1 MNFLIVKY
9 FFYNKPFTQPG
20 IEFSF
25 TKLYKS
31 LDGMETYLL
40 LRSNKQSGP
49 YSLQQ
54 LVNFGLKPYDLVWV
68 EGKSAA
74 WRYPSE
80 VELLKAYAPAVEE
93 QPYDRFYKKQEET
106 PAVKPVPKQEEI
118 DIPRKQEEAHAAPKQ
133 QELYVAPRQEEI
145 YVAPKEENLVL
156 PVENKTVTTTKKVFV
171 SMPQSHV
178 AKKPVQ
184 PVQVKA
190 PNVTENR
197 PVIVEDKKVESKP
210 ILVKEEPVLKEKPVW
225 PKDQPVKNE
234 KIISFKEEPILNE
247 MPASLKEEATLNEK
261 YSESLDDIKRRYTE
275 TYLSRKKKTRW
286 TSTHTSLAQVFGGA
300 IFFCLLVVFAY
311 KNFSGEEQSQS
322 RTTLIQ
328 PDKRSVNTGTT
339 TTTTPTTIP
348 AVATETNKQQEEKR
362 RQTIRE
368 KLNPPDESESV
379 AINTKQQKNEELDA
393 GNEVIASEYEPEK
406 KAVMTKSAEEIKP
419 EPVKPKTRP
428 VNFNRLVNV
437 TANNY
442 KQRAFG
448 GVMNLELTVNNDSKY
463 DLDKVVVELQYLKP
477 SEQPI
482 KTERI
487 VFNAVEANGSQT
499 LKIPDYLRGV
509 KVAYRVTGIESSQYE
524 RQTAGL

>member
-1 MNFLIVKY
+1 V
-9 FFYNKPFTQPG
+9 
-20 IEFSF
+20 S
-25 TKLYKS
+25 
-31 LDGMETYLL
+31 
-40 LRSNKQSGP
+40 
-49 YSLQQ
+49 
-54 LVNFGLKPYDLVWV
+54 FGLKPYDLVWV

-80 VELLKAYAPAVEE
+80 VDLLKDYAPATEE
-93 QPYDRFYKKQEET
+93 QPYDRFYKKPEAK
-106 PAVKPVPKQEEI
+106 PAVNPTPKQEEI
-118 DIPRKQEEAHAAPKQ
+118 
-133 QELYVAPRQEEI
+133 YVAPRQEES
-145 YVAPKEENLVL
+145 YVAPKEENHVL
-156 PVENKTVTTTKKVFV
+156 PGENKTVTTTKKVFV

-178 AKKPVQ
+178 AKKPAQ
-184 PVQVKA
+184 PMPAPPPKA
-190 PNVTENR
+190 IEER
-197 PVIVEDKKVESKP
+197 PVIVEERKVESKP
-210 ILVKEEPVLKEKPVW
+210 ILVKEDPMVNEKPVW
-225 PKDQPVKNE
+225 PKLEPVKNE
-234 KIISFKEEPILNE
+234 KTISFKEEPNLNE
-247 MPASLKEEATLNEK
+247 KPALLKEEPTLNEK

-328 PDKRSVNTGTT
+328 PDKRSVNTAT

-348 AVATETNKQQEEKR
+348 PVATETNRQQEEKR

-368 KLNPPDESESV
+368 KLNPPDESL
-379 AINTKQQKNEELDA
+379 AISTKQQKEEEIRT
-393 GNEVIASEYEPEK
+393 GNEVIASEYEPQK
-406 KAVMTKSAEEIKP
+406 KAVMTKSTEEIKP
-419 EPVKPKTRP
+419 EPIKPKTRP

-437 TANNY
+437 KANNY

-487 VFNAVEANGSQT
+487 VFNSVEANGSQT

-509 KVAYRVTGIESSQYE
+509 KVAYRVTAVESSQYE